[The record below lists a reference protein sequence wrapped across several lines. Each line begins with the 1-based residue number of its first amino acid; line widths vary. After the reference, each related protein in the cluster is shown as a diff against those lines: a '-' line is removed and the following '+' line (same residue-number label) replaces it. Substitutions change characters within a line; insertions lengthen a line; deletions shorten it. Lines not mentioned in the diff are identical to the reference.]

1 VYGFKFPTDCSKMEW
16 GDGGTFKK
24 ATGAKYEVE
33 HILEWQLVTGF
44 FDWMS
49 KSHYQGKRKYDN
61 PDTVKGGKVD
71 FCDYWVGTFAAAPA
85 IALAS
90 RPGTT
95 KTPLDYVR
103 DEFPSKSN
111 AYKGE
116 FAWLEDEVNAPAKA
130 QVSSSIHSSPL
141 PARARLAKAHN

>member
-1 VYGFKFPTDCSKMEW
+1 MEW
-16 GDGGTFKK
+16 GDGGKFTK

-44 FDWMS
+44 FEWMS
-49 KSHYQGKRKYDN
+49 KSHYQGKRKYDD
-61 PDTVKGGKVD
+61 PDPKKTGKVD

-85 IALAS
+85 ISLAT

-95 KTPLDYVR
+95 KTPLDYIR

-111 AYKGE
+111 DYKDE

-130 QVSSSIHSSPL
+130 QVSHPNPPTTPL
-141 PARARLAKAHN
+141 YSTHH